1 MGAVDAVGSRLVSG
15 VASLGVGAR
24 GGSEA
29 REGTARAMTVR
40 DV

>member
-15 VASLGVGAR
+15 VASLGGGSR
-24 GGSEA
+24 GGIEA
-29 REGTARAMTVR
+29 REATARGVTVR

>member
-15 VASLGVGAR
+15 VASLGVGSRSTSEGRDATAR
-24 GGSEA
+24 GMS
-29 REGTARAMTVR
+29 VR